1 MFNLKLEDEAG
12 RLAALGRYEILD
24 TPAEEHFDKITR
36 LIKMLFEVPISAIN
50 LIDATRQWSKSS
62 IGLEEQQIARDI
74 SFCTHT
80 IKSQEPLVISDTQEN
95 INFAKNPFVL
105 GPPYIASYAGVPLQ
119 TPDGHNIGA
128 ICVMDTRPRKFDDK
142 QIEALKGFASIVVD
156 ELELR
161 KLSQVDELTGALSR
175 RGFLA
180 EIARAISLFS
190 RHKRLSTLVMFDI
203 DHFKHVNDTHGHAA
217 DDAVLRAIGARFS
230 RLARPSD
237 AFGRIGGEEFA
248 MLLSDTDIDNSM
260 MASERFRKN
269 LEEMVIMHDPL
280 LHVTGS
286 FGLSQLDS
294 DCQTPESWLA
304 KADAALYR
312 AKRGGRNR
320 CCV

>member
-1 MFNLKLEDEAG
+1 MDNLKLDDEAG
-12 RLAALGRYEILD
+12 RLEALHRYEILD

-36 LIKMLFEVPISAIN
+36 LIKVLFEVPMSAIN
-50 LIDATRQWSKSS
+50 LIDDTRRWSKSS
-62 IGLEEQQIARDI
+62 VGLEKQQIARDI

-80 IKSQEPLVISDTQEN
+80 IKSQEPLVISDTREN
-95 INFAKNPFVL
+95 IKFSENPLVL
-105 GPPYIASYAGVPLQ
+105 GPPYIASYAGIPLQ
-119 TPDGHNIGA
+119 TPDGYNIGA
-128 ICVMDTRPRKFDDK
+128 ICVMDTKPREFDDK
-142 QIEALKGFASIVVD
+142 QIEALRVFASIVVD
-156 ELELR
+156 EIELR

-180 EIARAISLFS
+180 EIAGAISLFS
-190 RHKRLSTLVMFDI
+190 RHNRPSTLVMFDI

-217 DDAVLRAIGARFS
+217 GDAVLRAIGARFS

-237 AFGRIGGEEFA
+237 AFGRLGGEEFA

-260 MASERFRKN
+260 LASERFRQT
-269 LEEMVIMHDPL
+269 LEEMVIMQDPL
-280 LHVTGS
+280 LHVTAS